1 MQNAYEGH
9 SKENEIA
16 ETSTEEDVEYKSKD
30 SERMAAARLRSLLT
44 RKRTRSGSLTVAQP
58 TPLQFT
64 PSKAC
69 DVQAVHGGSRR
80 SRVKKT
86 LLLHYKI
93 FAETW

>member
-44 RKRTRSGSLTVAQP
+44 RKRTRSGSTN
-58 TPLQFT
+58 TPAIHPF
-64 PSKAC
+64 
-69 DVQAVHGGSRR
+69 
-80 SRVKKT
+80 KKPA
-86 LLLHYKI
+86 LYK
-93 FAETW
+93 